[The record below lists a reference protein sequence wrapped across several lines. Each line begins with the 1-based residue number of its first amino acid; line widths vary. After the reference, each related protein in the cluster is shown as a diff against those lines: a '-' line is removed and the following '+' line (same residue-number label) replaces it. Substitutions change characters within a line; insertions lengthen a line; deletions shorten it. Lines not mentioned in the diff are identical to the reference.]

1 MHRWTLE
8 EENALRAGV
17 DKYGTG
23 KWMKILTDED
33 LAPCLIARTNID
45 LKDKWRNLC
54 GNASRR
60 AVSLRCSTDKKI
72 GSGYDAKNLKAL
84 PFPST
89 NNSDGLHVV
98 ADHSYTKKIDI
109 QELVDEENQN
119 VEVDIKEAIQSMKES
134 GYNTYEVVVTLQNL
148 GVQHPSV
155 EAVNESK
162 GEAIE
167 FGYTGVVKKI
177 QKQRIRRYS
186 ERIVKKK
193 LSKKVYRKD
202 GKGSYA
208 TNPLNLD

>member
-1 MHRWTLE
+1 MHPWTLE
-8 EENALRAGV
+8 EEKALRAGV

-33 LAPCLIARTNID
+33 LAPCLIARTNIN

-84 PFPST
+84 PST

-98 ADHSYTKKIDI
+98 EDHSYTEKIDI

-148 GVQHPSV
+148 GVEHPSV
-155 EAVNESK
+155 EAVD
-162 GEAIE
+162 
-167 FGYTGVVKKI
+167 TGVVKQI
-177 QKQRIRRYS
+177 RKQRIRRYS
-186 ERIVKKK
+186 ERIIKKK

>member
-1 MHRWTLE
+1 MPRWTLE

-23 KWMKILTDED
+23 KWVKILTDED

-60 AVSLRCSTDKKI
+60 AVSLQCSTDKEI
-72 GSGYDAKNLKAL
+72 GSGYDAKNPKSL
-84 PFPST
+84 PST
-89 NNSDGLHVV
+89 NNSDGLHVT
-98 ADHSYTKKIDI
+98 DHSYTENIDI

-119 VEVDIKEAIQSMKES
+119 VELDIKEAIQSMKES
-134 GYNTYEVVVTLQNL
+134 GYNTYEVVVTLENL

-155 EAVNESK
+155 EAVDESE
-162 GEAIE
+162 GGAIK
-167 FGYTGVVKKI
+167 FVDTGVVKQI
-177 QKQRIRRYS
+177 RKQRIRRYS

>member
-1 MHRWTLE
+1 
-8 EENALRAGV
+8 
-17 DKYGTG
+17 
-23 KWMKILTDED
+23 
-33 LAPCLIARTNID
+33 
-45 LKDKWRNLC
+45 
-54 GNASRR
+54 
-60 AVSLRCSTDKKI
+60 
-72 GSGYDAKNLKAL
+72 
-84 PFPST
+84 
-89 NNSDGLHVV
+89 
-98 ADHSYTKKIDI
+98 
-109 QELVDEENQN
+109 
-119 VEVDIKEAIQSMKES
+119 MKES